1 MTSFER
7 RSSIEEMKGGFESL
21 FKCFN
26 DAAVATKKKRKATE
40 EPEGKER
47 IVRSVRPA
55 SRGGGQV
62 AREGMDIDY
71 DSEATI
77 PIPAYDDLKSD
88 DE

>member
-1 MTSFER
+1 M
-7 RSSIEEMKGGFESL
+7 

-26 DAAVATKKKRKATE
+26 DAAVTTKKKRKATE
-40 EPEGKER
+40 ESEDKKR
-47 IVRSVRPA
+47 IVRSVRP
-55 SRGGGQV
+55 SLGGGQV

-77 PIPAYDDLKSD
+77 PIMAYVRLKSD

>member
-1 MTSFER
+1 
-7 RSSIEEMKGGFESL
+7 MKGGFESL

-40 EPEGKER
+40 ESEDKNKIAR
-47 IVRSVRPA
+47 LTA
-55 SRGGGQV
+55 ARGGGQV

-77 PIPAYDDLKSD
+77 PIMADDHD